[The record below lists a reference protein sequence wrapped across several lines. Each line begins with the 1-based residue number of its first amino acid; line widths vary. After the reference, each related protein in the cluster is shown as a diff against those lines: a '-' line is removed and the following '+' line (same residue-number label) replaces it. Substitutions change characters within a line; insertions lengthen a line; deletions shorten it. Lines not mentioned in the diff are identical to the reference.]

1 MLYKGDGGVKNWEY
15 ELAKEFKTR
24 DNPKRLGA
32 ILGKVISTSPVKI
45 AIQDGKFF
53 IGPYNV
59 YVCNQILE
67 RSTTFNNYSADMSG
81 TINVKCRGGSG
92 GSYTG
97 DIKADGSVHLN
108 EVWKAG
114 DFVMVVPDESGQH
127 FFIVDIVKGVS

>member
-1 MLYKGDGGVKNWEY
+1 MEDWEY
-15 ELAKEFKTR
+15 RLAKEFKAR

-45 AIQDGKFF
+45 AIQNGKFF
-53 IGPYNV
+53 IGPDNIYI
-59 YVCNQILE
+59 CNQILE
-67 RSTTFNNYSADMSG
+67 RSTTFNNFTANMSG
-81 TINVKCRGGSG
+81 TIKVKCSGGSG

-114 DFVMVVPDESGQH
+114 DLVMVVPDESGQH